1 MAEQKNNP
9 ATPRSEKTPNFINKT
24 VDKKALSNLLSEV
37 YENHGNS
44 VAARLGNNLK
54 DLGFKY
60 ATQAA
65 VTVSIEDLTV
75 PPKKKALL
83 KEAEDELEITT
94 ARFERGEITE
104 VERYNKVIDTWSE
117 TNEKVTE
124 AVVEHFDPLNP
135 VYMMAFSGARGSIS
149 QVRQLVGMRG
159 LMADSEGKIIDLPI
173 KSNFKEGLSV
183 PEYMISAYG
192 ARKGLVD
199 TALKT
204 ADSGYLTRRLVDVA
218 QDVIIRNIDC
228 GSKRFITMGPLLDG
242 EAEVLGISGRIVG
255 RVSVEDIKDPKTGE
269 ILVKEGDILNRQT
282 SQKVEKA
289 GIKSVKIRSV
299 LTCES
304 KYGVCKE
311 CYGWSTTDNKPVNLG
326 EAIGIIA
333 AQSIGEPGTQLT
345 MRTFHTGGA
354 VAGSGK
360 SRVPYKAPCDGEV
373 SYDFTTREIRT
384 KYGDIMFLVT
394 KTGEMKIGSKSLKIP
409 LAARV
414 SVQPGDKV
422 TQGQYLGDAPE
433 LSSKQALTEKASK
446 DVITLSSGLV
456 EYADFQADEITDRQG
471 NISKQ
476 ANKQGTIWVQAG
488 EVLPLP
494 TAGNIIVEKGQHVEK
509 GDTLAEST
517 IKCEHDGEVRY
528 ASDLLVEKT
537 TIGDREIM
545 KLNRGRLINV
555 INSSIGA
562 ANANVEQNQQ
572 GNNLWVLNDGS
583 EKYQIKVVTGE
594 IIESGKILCELMD
607 DALTPMLP
615 CSGEVRFDGLEI
627 DERKIVTQHGRVI
640 FIPEEIHILS
650 KDSSLVNNKT
660 GDFVTAGT
668 EIVKD
673 VHATIDGIVRVTI
686 ENNIVHEVTITP
698 GELYD
703 IDDPSAL
710 KFSDGD
716 IVKKGVEVLAG
727 ISTKKPSMITL
738 FVNEGTGET
747 KLLLREVQLFE
758 ISPRTV
764 NFEAE
769 TTDAYISIIPVTQMN
784 FKDGDRVRNI
794 NGGAL
799 TKTSLLMHCKDKYKD
814 SKGLVEIENGT
825 FDIVFQ
831 ENIILRS
838 DSSTSTITEVLVKP
852 GDFVKAGG
860 AVARVQTVAKSSG
873 EVFYSE
879 SDPYRILVQTGD
891 NTFKLECSAKPKM
904 KENDFVLAGDQLD
917 KSTTVPESGR
927 VLKIDGNN
935 LTIRKAQPFLVSI
948 GTRLHADDSSLVQ
961 QGDQLATIIYER
973 LKTGDIVQGL
983 PKVEELLEGRKPKD
997 PAVLTDISGK
1007 VEVINDE
1014 GSFTIYVQGKDERK
1028 EFVLTPGQNVIVDTG
1043 VEVEVGDALTDGQ
1056 PSPPELLELKGVGC
1070 VQQFLVDEVQ
1080 GVYISQGVEIAN
1092 KHIEVI
1098 VRQMTRKVKIT
1109 DPGDT
1114 HLLHGEMHERFN
1126 VDQINEEIKAD
1137 GIAPAEYQAQL
1148 LGLTKAS
1155 LNTESFISAAS
1166 FQETTRI
1173 LAEAA
1178 VKGKVDWLH
1187 GLKENIIIG
1196 RLIPSGTGFDL
1207 EEDGDEALQATD
1219 NDRSELV
1226 QAIS

>member
-769 TTDAYISIIPVTQMN
+769 TTDADISIIPVTQMN

>member
-1 MAEQKNNP
+1 
-9 ATPRSEKTPNFINKT
+9 
-24 VDKKALSNLLSEV
+24 
-37 YENHGNS
+37 
-44 VAARLGNNLK
+44 
-54 DLGFKY
+54 
-60 ATQAA
+60 
-65 VTVSIEDLTV
+65 
-75 PPKKKALL
+75 
-83 KEAEDELEITT
+83 
-94 ARFERGEITE
+94 
-104 VERYNKVIDTWSE
+104 
-117 TNEKVTE
+117 
-124 AVVEHFDPLNP
+124 
-135 VYMMAFSGARGSIS
+135 
-149 QVRQLVGMRG
+149 MRG

-228 GSKRFITMGPLLDG
+228 GTSKSIKMGPLMDG

-255 RVSVEDIKDPKTGE
+255 RITVDDIKDSKGN
-269 ILVKEGDILNRQT
+269 ILVKKGDIINRQD
-282 SQKVEKA
+282 SEKIEEA
-289 GIKSVKIRSV
+289 GVKTVNIRSV

-304 KYGVCKE
+304 KYGVCKQ

-360 SRVPYKAPCDGEV
+360 SRVPYQAPCDGVV
-373 SYDFTTREIRT
+373 SYDFPTREIRT
-384 KYGDIMFLVT
+384 KYGDIMFQVT
-394 KTGEMKIGSKSLKIP
+394 KTGELKVNSQVIKIP
-409 LAARV
+409 LGSRI
-414 SVQPGDKV
+414 SVKNGDKV

-456 EYADFQADEITDRQG
+456 EFADFNADEMTDRQG

-494 TAGNIIVEKGQHVEK
+494 SAGNIIVDKGQHVEK

-517 IKCEHDGEVRY
+517 VKCENDGEVRY
-528 ASDLLVEKT
+528 AADILVEKT

-562 ANANVEQNQQ
+562 ANAKVEQNQQ
-572 GNNLWVLNDGS
+572 GNNVWVLDDQS
-583 EKYQIKVVTGE
+583 EKYQIKVVSGE
-594 IIESGKILCELMD
+594 IIESGKILCELID

-627 DERKIVTQHGRVI
+627 DDRKIVTKHGRII
-640 FIPEEIHILS
+640 FIPEEIHVLS

-703 IDDPSAL
+703 IDDVDAL

-716 IVKKGVEVLAG
+716 IVKKGVEVLPG

-738 FVNEGTGET
+738 FVNEETGET

-758 ISPRTV
+758 IAPRTV

-769 TTDAYISIIPVTQMN
+769 TTDASISIIPVTQMN

-799 TKTSLLMHCKDKYKD
+799 TKTSLLLYCKDQYKD
-814 SKGLVEIENGT
+814 SKGLVEIEDGK
-825 FDIVFQ
+825 FDIIFQ

-838 DSSTSTITEVLVKP
+838 DSSSSTITEILVKP
-852 GDFVKAGG
+852 GDFIKAGSPI
-860 AVARVQTVAKSSG
+860 ARVQTVAKSSG
-873 EVFYSE
+873 AVFYSE
-879 SDPYRILVQTGD
+879 SDPYRILVQTD
-891 NTFKLECSAKPKM
+891 ENTFKLECSAKPKV
-904 KENDFVLAGDQLD
+904 NVGDYVLAGDNLD
-917 KSTTVPESGR
+917 KSTPIPESGR
-927 VLKIDGNN
+927 VLKIDGNTV
-935 LTIRKAQPFLVSI
+935 LIRKAQPFLVSI
-948 GTRLHADDSSLVQ
+948 GTRLHVDNFSLVQ

-1007 VEVINDE
+1007 IEVVNDE
-1014 GSFTIYVQGKDERK
+1014 GTFTIYVQGKDERK

-1043 VEVEVGDALTDGQ
+1043 VDVEVGDALTDGQ
-1056 PSPPELLELKGVGC
+1056 PSPPELLELKGVGH

-1126 VDQINEEIKAD
+1126 VDQINEQIKAD
-1137 GIAPAEYQAQL
+1137 GIAPALYESQL

-1173 LAEAA
+1173 LAEAS

-1219 NDRSELV
+1219 NDREELV

>member
-1 MAEQKNNP
+1 MTEENNKAATFRNQKLP
-9 ATPRSEKTPNFINKT
+9 KFINKN
-24 VDKKALSNLLSEV
+24 VDKKALGKLLAQV
-37 YENHGNS
+37 YENHGNA

-60 ATQAA
+60 ATKAA
-65 VTVSIEDLTV
+65 VTISIEDLTV
-75 PPKKKALL
+75 PPKKKDLL
-83 KEAEDELEITT
+83 QDAENELKTT
-94 ARFERGEITE
+94 TDRFERGEITE

-124 AVVEHFDPLNP
+124 AVVEYFDRLNP
-135 VYMMAFSGARGSIS
+135 VYMMAFSGARGSIA

-228 GSKRFITMGPLLDG
+228 GTARYITMNPLMDG
-242 EAEVLGISGRIVG
+242 EAEVLGISGRITG
-255 RVSVEDIKDPKTGE
+255 RIAVEDVLDPKSNE
-269 ILVKEGDILNRQT
+269 VIVAKGDIINIQLA
-282 SQKVEKA
+282 EKIEEA
-289 GIKSVKIRSV
+289 GIKEVKIRSV

-304 KYGVCKE
+304 KYGVCKQ
-311 CYGWSTTDNKPVNLG
+311 CYGWSTTDNKTVNLG

-360 SRVPYKAPCDGEV
+360 SRETYKAPCDGTV
-373 SYDFTTREIRT
+373 SYDVNTREIRT
-384 KYGDIMFLVT
+384 KYGDIMFQVT
-394 KTGEMKIGSKSLKIP
+394 KAGSLKIGSETIKMP
-409 LAARV
+409 LGARIAAKD
-414 SVQPGDKV
+414 GEKV
-422 TQGQYLGDAPE
+422 NAGQYLGDAPE

-446 DVITLSSGLV
+446 DVITLGSGLV
-456 EYADFQADEITDRQG
+456 EFENFQADEITDRQG

-494 TAGNIIVEKGQHVEK
+494 TAGNIIVEKGQQINK

-517 IKCEHDGEVRY
+517 INCENDGEVRY
-528 ASDLLVEKT
+528 AADLLVEKT
-537 TIGDREIM
+537 QIGDRQIM

-555 INSSIGA
+555 INASIGA
-562 ANANVEQNQQ
+562 ANAQVEQNQQ
-572 GNNLWVLNDGS
+572 GNNVWVLDDES
-583 EKYQIKVVTGE
+583 EKYQIKVVHGE
-594 IIESGKILCELMD
+594 LIESGKILCELVD
-607 DALTPMLP
+607 DDQTPMLP

-627 DERKIVTQHGRVI
+627 DDRKIVTKHGRII
-640 FIPEEIHILS
+640 FIPEEIHVLS

-660 GDFVTAGT
+660 GDFVTAGS

-673 VHATIDGIVRVTI
+673 VHTTIDGIVKVVI

-703 IDDPSAL
+703 IEDPSEL
-710 KFSDGD
+710 KFEDGD
-716 IVKKGVEVLAG
+716 IVKKGVEVLPG
-727 ISTKKPSMITL
+727 ISTKQASMITL
-738 FVNEGTGET
+738 FANEETGET
-747 KLLLREVQLFE
+747 KLLLREVQLFD
-758 ISPRTV
+758 IAPRGV

-769 TTDAYISIIPVTQMN
+769 TTDADISIIPVTQMN

-799 TKTSLLMHCKDKYKD
+799 TKTSLLMYCKEKYKE
-814 SKGLVEIENGT
+814 SKGLVEIEDGK
-825 FDIVFQ
+825 FDIIFQ

-838 DSSTSTITEVLVKP
+838 DSSPSTITEVLVKP
-852 GDFVKAGG
+852 GDFIKAKSPI
-860 AVARVQTVAKSSG
+860 ARVQTIAKSSG

-879 SDPYRILVQTGD
+879 SDPYRILVQTNED
-891 NTFKLECSAKPKM
+891 TFTLESSAKV
-904 KENDFVLAGDQLD
+904 KEGDYILAGDNLD
-917 KSTTVPESGR
+917 KSTVVPESGR
-927 VLKIDGNN
+927 VLKTDGK
-935 LTIRKAQPFLVSI
+935 TITVRKAQPFLVSL
-948 GTRLHADDSSLVQ
+948 GTRLHADNFSLVQ

-1007 VEVINDE
+1007 VEVVNDE
-1014 GSFTIYVQGKDERK
+1014 GTFTVYVQGKDERK
-1028 EFVLTPGQNVIVDTG
+1028 EFALTPGQNVIVDSG
-1043 VEVEVGDALTDGQ
+1043 DEVEVGDALTDGQ
-1056 PSPPELLELKGVGC
+1056 PSPPELLELKGLDQ
-1070 VQQFLVDEVQ
+1070 VQQFLVNEVQ

-1098 VRQMTRKVKIT
+1098 VRQMTRKVKIS

-1137 GIAPAEYQAQL
+1137 GKVPAEYEHQL

-1173 LAEAA
+1173 LAEASI
-1178 VKGKVDWLH
+1178 KGKVDWLH

-1196 RLIPSGTGFDL
+1196 RLIPSGTGF
-1207 EEDGDEALQATD
+1207 EIAEDGDEALQATD
-1219 NDRSELV
+1219 NDREELV
-1226 QAIS
+1226 QAIG

>member
-1 MAEQKNNP
+1 MAEQKHTP
-9 ATPRSEKTPNFINKT
+9 ATPRSEKIPSFINKN
-24 VDKKALSNLLSEV
+24 VDKKALGRLLSEV
-37 YENHGNS
+37 YENHGNA

-60 ATQAA
+60 ATKAA

-75 PPKKKALL
+75 PPKKKELL

-228 GSKRFITMGPLLDG
+228 GTSKSIKMGPLMDG

-255 RVSVEDIKDPKTGE
+255 RITVDDIKDSKGN
-269 ILVKEGDILNRQT
+269 ILVKKGDIINRQD
-282 SQKVEKA
+282 SEKIEEA
-289 GIKSVKIRSV
+289 GIKTVNIRSV

-304 KYGVCKE
+304 KYGVCKQ

-360 SRVPYKAPCDGEV
+360 SRVPYQAPCDGVV
-373 SYDFTTREIRT
+373 SYDFPTREIRT
-384 KYGDIMFLVT
+384 KYGDIMFQVT
-394 KTGEMKIGSKSLKIP
+394 KTGELKVASQVIKIP
-409 LAARV
+409 LGSRV
-414 SVQPGDKV
+414 SVQNGDKV
-422 TQGQYLGDAPE
+422 TKGQYLGDAPE

-456 EYADFQADEITDRQG
+456 EFADFNADEMTDRQG

-494 TAGNIIVEKGQHVEK
+494 SAGNIIVDKGQHVEK

-517 IKCEHDGEVRY
+517 VRCENDGEVRY
-528 ASDLLVEKT
+528 AADILVEKT

-562 ANANVEQNQQ
+562 ANAKIEQNQQ
-572 GNNLWVLNDGS
+572 GNNVWVLNDQS
-583 EKYQIKVVTGE
+583 EKYQIKVVSGE
-594 IIESGKILCELMD
+594 IIESGKILCELID

-627 DERKIVTQHGRVI
+627 DDRKIVTKHGRII
-640 FIPEEIHILS
+640 FIPEEIHVLS

-703 IDDPSAL
+703 IDDASTL

-716 IVKKGVEVLAG
+716 IVKKGVEVLPG

-738 FVNEGTGET
+738 FINEETGET

-758 ISPRTV
+758 IAPRTV

-769 TTDAYISIIPVTQMN
+769 TTDASISIIPVTQMN

-799 TKTSLLMHCKDKYKD
+799 TKTSLLLYCKEQYKD
-814 SKGLVEIENGT
+814 SKGLVEIEDGK
-825 FDIVFQ
+825 FDIIFQ

-838 DSSTSTITEVLVKP
+838 DSSSSTITEILVKP
-852 GDFVKAGG
+852 GDFIKAGSPI
-860 AVARVQTVAKSSG
+860 ARVQTVAKSSG
-873 EVFYSE
+873 AVFYSE
-879 SDPYRILVQTGD
+879 SDAYRILVQTD
-891 NTFKLECSAKPKM
+891 ENTFKLECSAKPKVNVG
-904 KENDFVLAGDQLD
+904 EYVLAGDNLD
-917 KSTTVPESGR
+917 KSTPIPESGR
-927 VLKIDGNN
+927 VLKIDGNSV
-935 LTIRKAQPFLVSI
+935 LIRKAQPFLVSI
-948 GTRLHADDSSLVQ
+948 GTRLHVDNFSLVQ

-1007 VEVINDE
+1007 IEVVNDE
-1014 GSFTIYVQGKDERK
+1014 GTFTIYVQGKDERK

-1056 PSPPELLELKGVGC
+1056 PSPPELLELKGVGH

-1126 VDQINEEIKAD
+1126 VDQINEQIKAD
-1137 GIAPAEYQAQL
+1137 GIAPALYESQL

-1173 LAEAA
+1173 LAEAS

-1219 NDRSELV
+1219 NDREELV

>member
-1 MAEQKNNP
+1 MAEQKHTP
-9 ATPRSEKTPNFINKT
+9 ATPRSEKIPSFINKN
-24 VDKKALSNLLSEV
+24 VDKKALGRLLSEV
-37 YENHGNS
+37 YENHGNA

-75 PPKKKALL
+75 PPKKKELL

-124 AVVEHFDPLNP
+124 AVVEHFDRLNP

-228 GSKRFITMGPLLDG
+228 GTSKSIKMGPLMDG

-255 RVSVEDIKDPKTGE
+255 RVTVDDIKDSKGN
-269 ILVKEGDILNRQT
+269 ILVKKGDIINRQD
-282 SQKVEKA
+282 SEKIEEA
-289 GIKSVKIRSV
+289 GIKTVNIRSV

-304 KYGVCKE
+304 KYGVCKQ

-360 SRVPYKAPCDGEV
+360 SRVPYQAPCDGTV
-373 SYDFTTREIRT
+373 SYDFPTREIRT
-384 KYGDIMFLVT
+384 KYGDIMFQVT
-394 KTGEMKIGSKSLKIP
+394 KTGELKVGTQVVKIP
-409 LAARV
+409 LGSRL
-414 SVQPGDKV
+414 SVKNGDKV

-456 EYADFQADEITDRQG
+456 EFADFQADEMTDRQG

-494 TAGNIIVEKGQHVEK
+494 SAGNIIVDKGQHVEK

-517 IKCEHDGEVRY
+517 VRCENDGEVRY
-528 ASDLLVEKT
+528 AADVLVEKT

-562 ANANVEQNQQ
+562 ANAQVEQNQQ
-572 GNNLWVLNDGS
+572 GNNVWVLDDQS
-583 EKYQIKVVTGE
+583 EKYQIKVVSGE
-594 IIESGKILCELMD
+594 IIESGKILCELID

-627 DERKIVTQHGRVI
+627 DDRKIVTKHGRII
-640 FIPEEIHILS
+640 FIPEEIHVLS

-703 IDDPSAL
+703 IDDAGAL

-716 IVKKGVEVLAG
+716 IVKKGVEVLPG

-738 FVNEGTGET
+738 FINEETGET

-758 ISPRTV
+758 IAPRTV

-769 TTDAYISIIPVTQMN
+769 TTDASISIIPVTQMN

-799 TKTSLLMHCKDKYKD
+799 TKTSLLLYCKDQYKD
-814 SKGLVEIENGT
+814 SKGLVEIEDGK
-825 FDIVFQ
+825 FDIIFQ

-838 DSSTSTITEVLVKP
+838 DSSSSTITEILVKP
-852 GDFVKAGG
+852 GDFIKAGSPI
-860 AVARVQTVAKSSG
+860 ARVQTVAKSSG
-873 EVFYSE
+873 EVFFSE
-879 SDPYRILVQTGD
+879 SDPYRILVQTD
-891 NTFKLECSAKPKM
+891 ENTFKLECSAKPKVNVG
-904 KENDFVLAGDQLD
+904 EYVLAGDSLD
-917 KSTTVPESGR
+917 KSTPIPESGR
-927 VLKIDGNN
+927 VLKIDGNTV
-935 LTIRKAQPFLVSI
+935 LIRKAQPFLVSI
-948 GTRLHADDSSLVQ
+948 GTRLHVDNFSLVQ

-1007 VEVINDE
+1007 VEVVNDE
-1014 GSFTIYVQGKDERK
+1014 GTFTIYVQGKDERK

-1056 PSPPELLELKGVGC
+1056 PSPPELLELKGVGY

-1126 VDQINEEIKAD
+1126 VDQINEQIKAD
-1137 GIAPAEYQAQL
+1137 GIAPALYESQL

-1173 LAEAA
+1173 LAEAS

-1219 NDRSELV
+1219 NDREELV